1 MTMDE
6 IRQEM
11 RKRLGEQSIKQTV
24 KYDCGDDG
32 VIFVEGSQIDANDRN
47 ADCTLTISR
56 ENVANLL
63 NGDLHPMTAM
73 MTGKLKIS
81 GSKVAAM
88 KLGAIME
95 G

>member
-6 IRQEM
+6 ILQEM

-24 KYDCGDDG
+24 KYDCGDEG
-32 VIFVEGSQIDANDRN
+32 VIFVEGSRIDTTDRA
-47 ADCTLTISR
+47 ADCTLKISR
-56 ENVANLL
+56 ENVAKLL
-63 NGDLHPMTAM
+63 NGDLQPITAM

-81 GSKVAAM
+81 GSKAAAM